1 MTAPQRAR
9 RTGEVEMNRID
20 RRRFL
25 QLSGAGSF
33 AARTGGATALFAA
46 GKAPAYAQG
55 TSLHWLKFV
64 DFVPVS
70 DQLLRGKIKEECQKA
85 LGINLTVETINGDG
99 VQARITSA
107 IQAKTGPDILMA
119 VNNWAQ
125 LYADSVVDVSD
136 IAEARGQ
143 AEGGYFATA
152 KDVASDGKRWIAM
165 PYTILGVLDVCRT
178 SWFAEEGVTPDN
190 FPKTWE
196 AYRALGT
203 KMKAKGR
210 PFGQTLA
217 HAFGDAVAGWY
228 PYLWSWG
235 GKEVEA
241 DGKTVALNSKET
253 VESVKFA
260 VGMWKDAYDEGAMSW
275 DDAGNN
281 RAFLSNTISCTSNG
295 ASIYLLARTKPETY
309 MTETGKPL
317 KDDCFHAPLP
327 AGPAGQFSYHVP
339 FSNLVPNYTPN
350 QKAAKDFLR
359 WFHTKGVYEAW
370 FTSQQGFSVGS
381 TKIWEDDPLWKIDPV
396 MAPFRTAAE
405 SGRFAG
411 YAGPAGRAAAEVIS
425 KFIIVDMYAKAV
437 QGAKAEDAVK
447 WAHDELVKIYV

>member
-1 MTAPQRAR
+1 MTRITR
-9 RTGEVEMNRID
+9 RTA
-20 RRRFL
+20 L
-25 QLSGAGSF
+25 KLSGTGALAAASGGLAGILASG
-33 AARTGGATALFAA
+33 R
-46 GKAPAYAQG
+46 APAFAQG
-55 TSLHWLKFV
+55 TTLHWLKFV
-64 DFVPVS
+64 DFVPAS
-70 DQLLRGKIKEECQKA
+70 DALLKGKIKDDCQKA
-85 LGINLTVETINGDG
+85 LGISLEVETINGDG

-107 IQAKTGPDILMA
+107 IQSKAGPDILMA

-136 IAEARGQ
+136 LAEARGE
-143 AEGGYFATA
+143 AEGGYFETA
-152 KDVASDGKRWIAM
+152 KDVASTAKGWIAM
-165 PYTILGVLDVCRT
+165 PFTILGVLLVNRT
-178 SWFAEEGVTPDN
+178 SWFAEEGVTPDK

-196 AYRALGT
+196 EWRAVGK
-203 KMKAKGR
+203 KMKPKSR

-217 HAFGDAVAGWY
+217 HAFGDGVAGWY

-253 VESVKFA
+253 IESVKFA

-281 RAFLSNTISCTSNG
+281 RAYLSNSISATSNG
-295 ASIYLLARTKPETY
+295 ASIYLLARAKPDDY
-309 MTETGKPL
+309 QTETGKPI

-339 FSNLVPNYTPN
+339 FSNLVPNYVSDT
-350 QKAAKDFLR
+350 KKVKDFLK
-359 WFHTKGVYEAW
+359 WFHSKDVYEQW
-370 FTSQQGFSVGS
+370 FTSQQGFSVGC
-381 TKIWEDDPLWKIDPV
+381 TKIWEEDPLWKIDPV

-411 YAGPAGRAAAEVIS
+411 YAGPSGRASAEAVS
-425 KFIIVDMYAKAV
+425 KFIITDMYAKAV
-437 QGAKAEDAVK
+437 QGMAAEDAVK
-447 WAHDELVKIYV
+447 WAHGELVKIYNA

>member
-1 MTAPQRAR
+1 MT
-9 RTGEVEMNRID
+9 RIN
-20 RRRFL
+20 RRRVL
-25 QLSGAGSF
+25 ALSGAGALS
-33 AARTGGATALFAA
+33 AGTGGLA
-46 GKAPAYAQG
+46 GILASGRAPAFAQG
-55 TSLHWLKFV
+55 TTLHWLKFV

-70 DQLLRGKIKEECQKA
+70 DQLLKGKIKEECQKA
-85 LGINLTVETINGDG
+85 LGINLQVETINGDG
-99 VQARITSA
+99 MQARITSA

-119 VNNWAQ
+119 VSNWAQ
-125 LYADSVVDVSD
+125 LYADSLIDVSD
-136 IAEARGQ
+136 LAEERGKAQ
-143 AEGGYFATA
+143 GGYFETA
-152 KDVASDGKRWIAM
+152 RAVANNGKRWIAM
-165 PYTILGVLDVCRT
+165 PYTILGAMLVNRT

-190 FPKTWE
+190 FPKNWDE
-196 AYRALGT
+196 YRAVGK
-203 KMKAKGR
+203 KMKPKSR
-210 PFGQTLA
+210 PLGQTLA
-217 HAFGDAVAGWY
+217 HAFGDGPAFWY

-260 VGMWKDAYDEGAMSW
+260 VGAWKDSYDEGAMSW

-281 RAFLSNTISCTSNG
+281 RAFLSNTICSTNNG
-295 ASIYLLARTKPETY
+295 ASIYLLARAKPDDY
-309 MTETGKPL
+309 QTESGKPL

-339 FSNLVPNYTPN
+339 FSNLIPNYVVN
-350 QKAAKDFLR
+350 QKAAMDFLR
-359 WFHTKGVYEAW
+359 WFHTKDVYGEW

-381 TKIWEDDPLWKIDPV
+381 TKMWEEDPVWKIDPI

-411 YAGPAGRAAAEVIS
+411 YAGPAGRAAAETIS

-437 QGAKAEDAVK
+437 QGTPPADAVK